1 MHIQVRRTKNMKI
14 RGKWALME
22 PKGPM
27 VTVLINAPTSCL
39 DNTPRAKSKW
49 AGNIR

>member
-1 MHIQVRRTKNMKI
+1 MHIQVRRKNKQI

-22 PKGPM
+22 PKGPT

-39 DNTPRAKSKW
+39 DNTQRAKSKW